1 MTRAE
6 KRNLLAGA
14 IGNTIEFYDF
24 IIYAY
29 LAVFVA
35 EHFFPHR
42 DGTTGLLASYGA
54 FASGMLMRP
63 LGGILFGTIG
73 DRFGRKTALQLSV
86 LLIALPT
93 LVIGLMPTFG
103 TIGIAA
109 PLILIAL
116 RMLQGLSV
124 GGEYA
129 SAVVFLIESVP
140 PSRRGYAGSF
150 GPLGAVGGLLLGTLM
165 TFVTTL
171 ALGEERMHDWGWRV
185 PFIASAVLTVLGIA
199 LRRSL
204 AAEKVE
210 RATGSPLRE
219 AFTGYWRQMLAIALA
234 NISTAIVS
242 FVAFMFAVPWIERN
256 SEPDTVMAL
265 MANLVGLVTTCATS
279 LIGGRLGDHLGRR
292 RIALLGLAELVL
304 VAWPAFMLMLSGNF
318 LLMALGSA
326 LLGVGQGLFTGAFC
340 AMMVTLLPRRVRV
353 TGMAFSYSL
362 ATGAAGGLAPMLAE
376 YLVDRAGIV
385 MAPALVVMVAAAL
398 SLAVIALH
406 PMWRHNDESLPED
419 HKAAGGIS
427 SPTRDIGAVGFSF
440 RRAAAEGGGQRIRE

>member
-1 MTRAE
+1 MTRSD
-6 KRNLLAGA
+6 KKNLFAGA

-35 EHFFPHR
+35 EHFFPAG
-42 DGTTGLLASYGA
+42 DGVTAMLASYGA

-73 DRFGRKTALQLSV
+73 DRLGRKAALQLSV
-86 LLIALPT
+86 LMIAVPT
-93 LVIGLMPTFG
+93 LIIGLMPTYQ

-109 PLILIAL
+109 PIILVVL

-129 SAVVFLIESVP
+129 SAIVFLIESVP
-140 PSRRGYAGSF
+140 PKRRGVAGSF

-165 TFVTTL
+165 TFLTTT

-185 PFIASAVLTVLGIA
+185 PFLASAVLTLIGVI
-199 LRRSL
+199 LRHSL

-210 RATGSPLRE
+210 KPSGSPLRE

-242 FVAFMFAVPWIERN
+242 FVGFMYVVPWIERN
-256 SEPDTVMAL
+256 SPPDTVEAL
-265 MANLVGLVTTCATS
+265 IANMFGLVMTCIAAFV
-279 LIGGRLGDHLGRR
+279 GGSMGDRFGRR
-292 RIALLGLAELVL
+292 RVSMLGLLLLV
-304 VAWPAFMLMLSGNF
+304 VTAWPCFHFMLSGNF
-318 LLMALGSA
+318 ILMALASSV
-326 LLGVGQGLFTGAFC
+326 LGIGQGLFVGAFC

-362 ATGAAGGLAPMLAE
+362 ATGAFGGLAPLLCE
-376 YLVDRAGIV
+376 YLVDRAGLI
-385 MAPALVVMVAAAL
+385 MAPALVIMVSAAL

-419 HKAAGGIS
+419 HAAPGIGSAAGIAR
-427 SPTRDIGAVGFSF
+427 PLPA
-440 RRAAAEGGGQRIRE
+440 

>member
-1 MTRAE
+1 MTKAE
-6 KRNLLAGA
+6 KKNLLAGA

-35 EHFFPHR
+35 EHFFPAG
-42 DGTTGLLASYGA
+42 DGVTAMLASYGA

-73 DRFGRKTALQLSV
+73 DRLGRKVALQLSV
-86 LLIALPT
+86 LLIAVPT
-93 LVIGLMPTFG
+93 LVIGLMPTYA

-109 PLILIAL
+109 PLILVAL

-140 PSRRGYAGSF
+140 AGRRGFAGSF

-165 TFVTTL
+165 TFLTTL
-171 ALGEERMHDWGWRV
+171 ALGVEVMHDWGWRV
-185 PFIASAVLTVLGIA
+185 PFVASAVLTLLGIA

-210 RATGSPLRE
+210 RQPGSPLRE
-219 AFTGYWRQMLAIALA
+219 AFTGYWRQMAAIALA

-242 FVAFMFAVPWIERN
+242 FVGFMYAVPWIERH
-256 SEPDTVMAL
+256 SPPDTVVAL
-265 MANLVGLVTTCATS
+265 MANLVGLAVTCAMS
-279 LIGGRLGDHLGRR
+279 LAGGRLGDRIGRR
-292 RIALLGLAELVL
+292 RVAMIGLVVL
-304 VAWPAFMLMLSGNF
+304 VVAAWPAFTLMLSGNF

-326 LLGVGQGLFTGAFC
+326 LLGVGQGLFTGGFC
-340 AMMVTLLPRRVRV
+340 AVMVTLLPRRVRV

-362 ATGAAGGLAPMLAE
+362 ATGAFGGLAPLVCE
-376 YLVDRAGIV
+376 YLVDRAGML
-385 MAPALVVMVAAAL
+385 MAPALMVAVSASL

-419 HKAAGGIS
+419 HAAPGIGSAAGIAR
-427 SPTRDIGAVGFSF
+427 PLPA
-440 RRAAAEGGGQRIRE
+440 

>member
-6 KRNLLAGA
+6 TRNLVAGA

-29 LAVFVA
+29 LAVFIA
-35 EHFFPHR
+35 QHFFPAG
-42 DGTTGLLASYGA
+42 DGVTAMLASYGA

-73 DRFGRKTALQLSV
+73 DRFGRKIALQLSV
-86 LLIALPT
+86 VLIAVPT
-93 LVIGLMPTFG
+93 LVIGLMPTYA

-109 PLILIAL
+109 PLLLVAL

-129 SAVVFLIESVP
+129 AAVVFLIESVP
-140 PSRRGYAGSF
+140 PRRRGFAGSF

-165 TFVTTL
+165 TFLTTT

-185 PFIASAVLTVLGIA
+185 PFVASVVLTALGVV

-204 AAEKVE
+204 APEKIE
-210 RATGSPLRE
+210 RKAGSPLRE
-219 AFTGYWRQMLAIALA
+219 AFGGYWRQMLAIALA

-242 FVAFMFAVPWIERN
+242 FVGFMYVVPWIERN
-256 SEPDTVMAL
+256 SPPDTTMAL
-265 MANLVGLVTTCATS
+265 LANLVGLVVTCTMS
-279 LIGGRLGDHLGRR
+279 LVGGRIGDRIGRR
-292 RIALLGLAELVL
+292 RTAMIGLSVL
-304 VAWPAFMLMLSGNF
+304 VVLGWPAFSLLLSGSF
-318 LLMALGSA
+318 VLMALGSA
-326 LLGVGQGLFTGAFC
+326 LLGVGQGLFTGAFV
-340 AMMVTLLPRRVRV
+340 AMMATLLPRRVRV

-362 ATGAAGGLAPMLAE
+362 ATGAMGGLAPLLCE
-376 YLVDRAGIV
+376 YLVDRAGLL
-385 MAPALVVMVAAAL
+385 MAPALVVVVSAAL

-419 HKAAGGIS
+419 RLAASVPGPRTS
-427 SPTRDIGAVGFSF
+427 
-440 RRAAAEGGGQRIRE
+440 

>member
-1 MTRAE
+1 MTKSD
-6 KRNLLAGA
+6 KRNLFAGA

-35 EHFFPHR
+35 EHFFPAG
-42 DGTTGLLASYGA
+42 DGVTAMLASYGA

-63 LGGILFGTIG
+63 LGGILFGSIG
-73 DRFGRKTALQLSV
+73 DRLGRKVALQLSV
-86 LLIALPT
+86 LMIAVPT
-93 LVIGLMPTFG
+93 LIIGLMPTYS

-109 PLILIAL
+109 PIILVIL

-140 PSRRGYAGSF
+140 ARRRGVAGSF
-150 GPLGAVGGLLLGTLM
+150 GPMGAVGGLLLGTLM
-165 TFVTTL
+165 TFLTTL

-185 PFIASAVLTVLGIA
+185 PFLASAVLTAIGVM

-204 AAEKVE
+204 GAEEVE
-210 RATGSPLRE
+210 KQTGSPLRE

-242 FVAFMFAVPWIERN
+242 FVGFMYVVPWIERN
-256 SEPDTVMAL
+256 SPPDTVEAL
-265 MANLVGLVTTCATS
+265 IANMFGLVVTCIAA
-279 LIGGRLGDHLGRR
+279 LAGGWLGDRIGRR
-292 RIALLGLAELVL
+292 RVAMIGLLMLVL
-304 VAWPAFMLMLSGNF
+304 AAWPCFYFMLSGHF
-318 LLMALGSA
+318 LLMALGSS
-326 LLGVGQGLFTGAFC
+326 LLGVGQGLFIGAFS

-362 ATGAAGGLAPMLAE
+362 ATGALGGLAPLLCE
-376 YLVDRAGIV
+376 YLVDRAGLT
-385 MAPALVVMVAAAL
+385 MAPALVVIVSAAL
-398 SLAVIALH
+398 SLAAVALH

-419 HKAAGGIS
+419 HANGR
-427 SPTRDIGAVGFSF
+427 PLCDRLVPV
-440 RRAAAEGGGQRIRE
+440 

>member
-1 MTRAE
+1 MLAHQSGVRLLRDVSERLRVPNDCRELADVVARE
-6 KRNLLAGA
+6 HGNIHRSASLGAAALVRLLERCDAFRKPQRFRQILLACECDARGRA
-14 IGNTIEFYDF
+14 GRAGEPYPQAQRLQQAEHAPPGKRGQYTSWIQASVAGGFL
-24 IIYAY
+24 
-29 LAVFVA
+29 LAVICV
-35 EHFFPHR
+35 
-42 DGTTGLLASYGA
+42 LA
-54 FASGMLMRP
+54 
-63 LGGILFGTIG
+63 T
-73 DRFGRKTALQLSV
+73 RK
-86 LLIALPT
+86 
-93 LVIGLMPTFG
+93 
-103 TIGIAA
+103 
-109 PLILIAL
+109 
-116 RMLQGLSV
+116 
-124 GGEYA
+124 
-129 SAVVFLIESVP
+129 
-140 PSRRGYAGSF
+140 
-150 GPLGAVGGLLLGTLM
+150 LM
-165 TFVTTL
+165 TPEDFN
-171 ALGEERMHDWGWRV
+171 AWGWRV